1 MLEFDIEFFR
11 YVFNFEVFFGVFD
24 IFIFF
29 LFINDMGESLINKI
43 IEVLIIVVSE
53 CFKIQL
59 IIEFLLDKE
68 WLEIYNFVNINLC

>member
-53 CFKIQL
+53 CFKI
-59 IIEFLLDKE
+59 
-68 WLEIYNFVNINLC
+68 